1 MSSATN
7 DPRAVKTP
15 KTLKDLGIAHGRI
28 NKIKGRSVTGWLY
41 SPTRDVTPVL
51 MVDGRPAT
59 LIEWPTQRTDV
70 EAALGVTGKLGFE
83 FQMDGTEVGAKIE
96 LFALSGQRLH
106 KIYQEYAEHAVPDL
120 SVFRQFDRIAKI
132 SQQSD
137 AVAITSWDGAHNPI
151 GRAKVLYD
159 IAQTRRPA
167 AIVTYLF
174 QEFGG
179 QLWKPLAEND
189 VPLLTIPWNDR
200 ARYHRI
206 LRAMNV
212 NFPTVWI
219 CKPRLPN
226 FELASQIAAEDAKLI
241 LDLDDNDDHFSES
254 IPSRMKIYGS
264 SGLGQSKYY
273 QNRVQARTVASVTLR
288 ESYGGEIVR
297 HARAEAPEIPMGVD
311 ASETDPRADSADR
324 STKHIGFIGTV
335 RTHKNILAAAKSI
348 SVINWRYKQNL
359 KFHVYGDVQ
368 PEALKRD
375 LLEHGVQLKGI
386 VPAGQLYAELSRMDL
401 VLTGFPSPEGKDEEV
416 TRYQIT
422 SKIGDGLAVKRPV
435 LVPDGPSVA
444 DLVNTPGVFAF
455 DEVNFPQKVVDA
467 LAFKGEISLPP
478 QFTLAGAYQGFADA
492 EVEASKQPRAAEV
505 FANSVLWQ
513 DRDAGT
519 ATRPTL
525 LLLWK
530 QHDAGIY
537 GRRIDQI
544 ARSYKK
550 RYPGHDVRVLELW
563 HEKDG
568 EAYVK
573 RSSSHMSDAGNVL
586 TSAGR
591 KIDGSHVDA
600 DGISFDMMDYNSSAD
615 LDQEVF
621 RYLTNRSILPS
632 NTVVIL
638 FPFIKFY
645 EKLRDTFSPYTKIV
659 DVVDNQLSWSNLN
672 TDRGRQVAMQYN
684 TMLANADAAV
694 FNSAVNM
701 EYFTDADIVPSS
713 VPAHIIPNW
722 YTPPAG
728 ANNLARD
735 QRVSSEFNVV
745 YSGNMNDR
753 IDWDII
759 RATAEISEK
768 IVVHLV
774 GAADRAPAGFFEILK
789 LKNVLY
795 HGPQTER
802 FSLSL
807 LSNAQLAIM
816 PHVPDDV
823 SNFMNPMKLH
833 MYRAVGV
840 STIATQVE
848 GIDPD
853 LDSAT
858 VCPSRAD
865 FVEAVSL
872 KFAQWS
878 GSGGQ
883 TLRVEPRHSASEHE
897 ERYLGLIHSIA
908 PWTRADS
915 RAQDSAENEIG
926 GGLVSTLNRA
936 ALGI

>member
-1 MSSATN
+1 MSSATS

-15 KTLKDLGIAHGRI
+15 KGLKDLGIAHGRI
-28 NKIKGRSVTGWLY
+28 NKIRGRRVAGWLY

-51 MVDGRPAT
+51 LVDGRPAT
-59 LIEWPTQRTDV
+59 LVEWPTPRPDV
-70 EAALGVTGKLGFE
+70 EAALGVTGKVGFE
-83 FQMDGTEVGAKIE
+83 FQIDGAGVGAKIE

-106 KIYQEYAEHAVPDL
+106 KICQEYAEHAVPDL

-179 QLWKPLAEND
+179 KLWKPLAEND

-200 ARYHRI
+200 ARYHKI

-226 FELASQIAAEDAKLI
+226 FELASQIAADDAKLI

-254 IPSRMKIYGS
+254 IPSRIKIYGS
-264 SGLGQSKYY
+264 PGLGQSKYY
-273 QNRVQARTVASVTLR
+273 QNRVQARTVASITLR

-297 HARAEAPEIPMGVD
+297 HARAEAPTMPSRMD
-311 ASETDPRADSADR
+311 APEVNLRTESPDR
-324 STKHIGFIGTV
+324 PAKNIGFIGTV
-335 RTHKNILAAAKSI
+335 RSHKNILAAAKSI

-368 PEALKRD
+368 PETLKRD
-375 LLEHGVQLKGI
+375 LLEHGVELKGI
-386 VPAGQLYAELSRMDL
+386 VPAAQLYSELSRMDL
-401 VLTGFPSPEGKDEEV
+401 VLTGFPSPDGQDEEV

-435 LVPDGPSVA
+435 LVPTGPSVA
-444 DLVNTPGVFAF
+444 DLVNTPGVFVF
-455 DEVNFPQKVVDA
+455 DEVNFPQKVIDA
-467 LAFKGEISLPP
+467 LAFTGDISLPS
-478 QFTLAGAYQGFADA
+478 QFTLAGAYGGFALA

-505 FANSVLWQ
+505 FANSVLWR
-513 DRDAGT
+513 DRDAGV
-519 ATRPTL
+519 ATRPTI

-530 QHDAGIY
+530 QHDAGMY
-537 GRRIDQI
+537 GRRVDQV
-544 ARSYKK
+544 ARSYKN
-550 RYPGHDVRVLELW
+550 RYPDHDVRVLELW
-563 HEKDG
+563 HEKTR
-568 EAYVK
+568 EEYVK
-573 RSSSHMSDAGNVL
+573 RSSNHMSDAGNVL

-591 KIDGSHVDA
+591 KIDNVHVDA
-600 DGISFDMMDYNSSAD
+600 DGVSYDMIDYSSSPE
-615 LDQEVF
+615 LEQKVF
-621 RYLTNRSILPS
+621 RYLTNRSILPA

-638 FPFIKFY
+638 FPIIKFY
-645 EKLRDTFSPYTKIV
+645 EKLQDLFSAYTKIV
-659 DVVDNQLSWSNLN
+659 DVVDNQLSWSSLN
-672 TDRGRQVAMQYN
+672 TDRGRQVALQYN
-684 TMLANADAAV
+684 TMLANVDAAV
-694 FNSAVNM
+694 FNSAVNRN
-701 EYFTDADIVPSS
+701 YFADADIVPSN
-713 VPAHIIPNW
+713 VAAHIIPNW
-722 YTPPAG
+722 YAPPAG
-728 ANNLARD
+728 MNSVASD
-735 QRVSSEFNVV
+735 QGASAEFNVV

-753 IDWDII
+753 IDWDTI
-759 RATAEISEK
+759 RSTAEISEK
-768 IVVHLV
+768 IVVHLI

-840 STIATQVE
+840 PTIATQVE

-853 LDSAT
+853 LDSVT
-858 VCPSRAD
+858 VCPSKAE
-865 FVEAVSL
+865 FVDAVSL
-872 KFAQWS
+872 KFARWADD
-878 GSGGQ
+878 GGQ
-883 TLRVEPRHSASEHE
+883 PMRVEPRRSASVHQ
-897 ERYLGLIHSIA
+897 ERYLRLIQSVA
-908 PWTRADS
+908 PWTRNAS
-915 RAQDSAENEIG
+915 RAKDFAEDEIG
-926 GGLVSTLNRA
+926 AGLVSALGRA
-936 ALGI
+936 AREI